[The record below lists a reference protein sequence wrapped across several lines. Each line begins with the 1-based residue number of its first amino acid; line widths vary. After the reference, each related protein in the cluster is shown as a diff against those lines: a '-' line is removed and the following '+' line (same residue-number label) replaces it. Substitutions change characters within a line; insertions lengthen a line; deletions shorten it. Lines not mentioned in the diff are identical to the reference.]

1 MRGVSARSCD
11 YDELVGAAAGFCPSM
26 GVLGSSFTPL
36 ASATGSSESSS
47 ESVRPGRLG
56 GFACLPSADGLASF
70 LCEPVSFG
78 SCAWSDAPCGG
89 ETEYA
94 ATRSASSSLG
104 AGENGAGGGRAGDL
118 VLTTPSRA
126 SYVDLRYGSK
136 DDGESRGSSGLGA
149 DEAGDGS
156 TAAEGR
162 RRFDEDGGSNN
173 PRGLIHQTR
182 ETIAALAALGVAAL
196 LMTTRVARAYVLDP
210 IFSPV
215 VSPTV
220 LNSVGIDPQTP
231 LTPAEERST
240 TEGWTSQTI
249 DEPHARLPC
258 TTLPHELH
266 GVDTAPFFLG
276 CYLDTPLAATTFGS
290 SMSASFFRPARM
302 RCSTACRSRG
312 SRCLC
317 RSNSARM
324 AASIPA
330 RASGDLRRAARR
342 SARWRDRACL
352 ARPLRRVPMR
362 VETKTRGAVKMLSRD
377 VIWDEDE

>member
-126 SYVDLRYGSK
+126 SYVDLRYGSRDDGSK

-182 ETIAALAALGVAAL
+182 ETIAALAVLGVAAL

-220 LNSVGIDPQTP
+220 LNSVGIDPETP
-231 LTPAEERST
+231 LTPAEKK
-240 TEGWTSQTI
+240 G
-249 DEPHARLPC
+249 ARYY
-258 TTLPHELH
+258 
-266 GVDTAPFFLG
+266 GG
-276 CYLDTPLAATTFGS
+276 LD
-290 SMSASFFRPARM
+290 
-302 RCSTACRSRG
+302 
-312 SRCLC
+312 
-317 RSNSARM
+317 
-324 AASIPA
+324 
-330 RASGDLRRAARR
+330 
-342 SARWRDRACL
+342 
-352 ARPLRRVPMR
+352 
-362 VETKTRGAVKMLSRD
+362 
-377 VIWDEDE
+377 